1 MPLDGMASPPINGWY
16 DSLHQQEYRL
26 LRLIQRTPGLMPI
39 SLAVHYSLLPKV
51 ITPLLSLICW
61 LASFPLGV
69 SLVTFVCAQDCVN
82 SAIKWAVQRPRPR
95 WYSPEAGEFLL
106 VGRIGAWEVDL
117 SFPSAHTQFFS
128 GMAFCTAA
136 LLRRR
141 WPLALGFGLLIGI
154 TRNYLSMHWPTDT
167 LVGLLLGGLLG
178 TFWGWYDPYAWLLQI
193 GSPMVSLLFAT
204 KFTIG
209 LLCLMLAA
217 RQAVRPVDTATRA
230 VWFENALLSL
240 DDDERE
246 SVINDPRRRL
256 RARNLKSK
264 VPMLVTVW
272 CALAMTGFYPYILP
286 DVMAHPVG
294 GVRRRL
300 LQTLIGLVGLAAIG
314 NLKKLV
320 GRRGEWSDHSKGGLK
335 ALTYVALS
343 AWTFGVSQVAAK
355 AILG

>member
-1 MPLDGMASPPINGWY
+1 MRTLLLVLPLVVQGGLIPSRPLHRRTQQPLLAAQQPAPKKGSASEWESARSDSTISNSSSMPLDGMASPPINGWY

-136 LLRRR
+136 LLRR
-141 WPLALGFGLLIGI
+141 A
-154 TRNYLSMHWPTDT
+154 
-167 LVGLLLGGLLG
+167 
-178 TFWGWYDPYAWLLQI
+178 
-193 GSPMVSLLFAT
+193 
-204 KFTIG
+204 
-209 LLCLMLAA
+209 
-217 RQAVRPVDTATRA
+217 
-230 VWFENALLSL
+230 
-240 DDDERE
+240 
-246 SVINDPRRRL
+246 RRL
-256 RARNLKSK
+256 RMARAGAGVAPASGATRPARL
-264 VPMLVTVW
+264 
-272 CALAMTGFYPYILP
+272 ALRAR
-286 DVMAHPVG
+286 AH
-294 GVRRRL
+294 
-300 LQTLIGLVGLAAIG
+300 
-314 NLKKLV
+314 
-320 GRRGEWSDHSKGGLK
+320 
-335 ALTYVALS
+335 ALTRSRERV
-343 AWTFGVSQVAAK
+343 QHRPRK
-355 AILG
+355 RP